1 MTKLVST
8 SDPKPA
14 SPAASARNASVE
26 SPLLAAVDRSRLPR
40 HVAIIMDGNG
50 RWATQQGLPRVAG
63 HQAGVKSLKRVVE
76 AVGRLGIEVLTVY
89 AFSTENWERPAE
101 EVSFLMQLLE
111 TTLREELDM
120 LVRNDI
126 RLRMVGNGSGLPPSI
141 FSEIQ
146 RAMKLTEHN
155 RGLLLN
161 VALNYG
167 GRHEIVRAAASLAR
181 DVQAG
186 LICPEDI
193 DEQLFASRLDTAG
206 IPDPDLCIRTGGE
219 YRISNFLLWQL
230 AYAELWVTPVHW
242 PEFQPEH
249 LYQAI
254 LDFQARQRRFGRV

>member
-1 MTKLVST
+1 
-8 SDPKPA
+8 
-14 SPAASARNASVE
+14 
-26 SPLLAAVDRSRLPR
+26 
-40 HVAIIMDGNG
+40 
-50 RWATQQGLPRVAG
+50 
-63 HQAGVKSLKRVVE
+63 
-76 AVGRLGIEVLTVY
+76 VY

-111 TTLREELDM
+111 TTLREELDT
-120 LVRNDI
+120 LVRNGI
-126 RLRMVGNGSGLPPSI
+126 RLRMAGTRAGLPPSI
-141 FSEIQ
+141 LEQIQ
-146 RAMKLTEHN
+146 RPVEPTKDN
-155 RGLLLN
+155 RDLLST
-161 VALNYG
+161 VTLNYG

-186 LICPEDI
+186 RLCPEDI
-193 DEQLFASRLDTAG
+193 DENLFASRLYTAG
-206 IPDPDLCIRTGGE
+206 VPDPDLCIRTGGE